1 MDGSGSPSVVVDE
14 EEGTTRLVLAGEID
28 AGIADDVAHALQ
40 RVAAHDTPVDID
52 LAGVTF
58 MDCYGLRILQAVVE
72 RVSAPVRVVAA
83 SAPVR
88 FLLETAGL
96 AALTADG
103 PGSSG
108 PDRAVDLSGIAPL
121 AVDRLYLSEPLTARP
136 QQAQPLPVGT
146 ARPEQAE
153 PQPVGTAR
161 TEGGLP

>member
-1 MDGSGSPSVVVDE
+1 MDGNGSPSVVVDE

-58 MDCYGLRILQAVVE
+58 MDCYGLRILQAVVG

-96 AALTADG
+96 TALAADG

-121 AVDRLYLSEPLTARP
+121 AVARLYLSEPLT
-136 QQAQPLPVGT
+136 V
-146 ARPEQAE
+146 RPEQAE

-161 TEGGLP
+161 TDGGLP